1 MHDTFLMERIYEE
14 MKRLCCKNNITKLEL
29 LVIGVNKESHLD
41 EDEFYSYLNEKND
54 SIIGEWTEI
63 LIKKEEIEENT
74 AIIYSLIGERN
85 ENETVEQ

>member
-14 MKRLCCKNNITKLEL
+14 MKRLCRKNNITKLEL

-41 EDEFYSYLNEKND
+41 RDEFYSYLDEKND
-54 SIIGEWTEI
+54 SIIGEWTEV

-85 ENETVEQ
+85 ENETVEK